1 MDVTIVLLLLFL
13 SAVFFLVELFF
24 LPGISVAGV
33 AALLFAGAAVFYAYT
48 ISPVAGHLTL
58 AGSFVVAGLGV
69 WLFIRSKTL
78 ERISLKT
85 DIDSR
90 IEPLKDMDIRVGDKG
105 ITVSRLAPMGQV
117 KIAGRTVRCSPTW
130 AATTWRCPTALP
142 FVVLP
147 PRRSPA
153 STSPIAELMPTAT
166 RPG

>member
-105 ITVSRLAPMGQV
+105 ITASRLAPMGQV
-117 KIAGRTVRCSPTW
+117 KIAGRTVEAKTNDDFIDEGQ
-130 AATTWRCPTALP
+130 TV
-142 FVVLP
+142 VVLEVKNTNIVVE
-147 PRRSPA
+147 RV
-153 STSPIAELMPTAT
+153 
-166 RPG
+166 